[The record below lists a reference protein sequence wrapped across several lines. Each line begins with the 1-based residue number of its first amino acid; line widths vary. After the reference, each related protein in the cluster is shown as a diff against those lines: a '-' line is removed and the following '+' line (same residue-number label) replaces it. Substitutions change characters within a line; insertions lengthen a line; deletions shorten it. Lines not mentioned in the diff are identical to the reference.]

1 MTVAID
7 EDAAVDVIAQRRV
20 DALSDHRLD
29 TGELDLLVLDPV
41 VVVDHERFDD
51 RVLASL
57 GGSKVVVEEVEAHLG
72 RPDPREVRPTSSVV
86 EARGQDGSSRPAEG
100 PWQSHFAHRVRR
112 RGLGPSLTSHCRIP
126 QQP

>member
-20 DALSDHRLD
+20 DALSDHHLD

-51 RVLASL
+51 RVLASP
-57 GGSKVVVEEVEAHLG
+57 GGSKLAVEEVEAHLG

-86 EARGQDGSSRPAEG
+86 EARGQDVVVVLLKDRDLPRPGSQRRG
-100 PWQSHFAHRVRR
+100 HRERR
-112 RGLGPSLTSHCRIP
+112 RRPSRMG
-126 QQP
+126 

>member
-20 DALSDHRLD
+20 DALSDHHLD

-41 VVVDHERFDD
+41 VVVDHERFHD
-51 RVLASL
+51 RVLA
-57 GGSKVVVEEVEAHLG
+57 
-72 RPDPREVRPTSSVV
+72 
-86 EARGQDGSSRPAEG
+86 